1 MAGQVEGQAGTNGS
15 LIKLRGSM
23 IHPPR
28 LTRFRLFS
36 LLLVF
41 IATPLYFL
49 LFGDPIIVNEPR
61 SNHPAII
68 LDLGGVLMETKK
80 LTSASFLG
88 LKRIMWYYLTS
99 GKSTKKIRTQFYA
112 ILNKINGTTGNASGA
127 RDDEGALMPEL
138 MCAWLSGA
146 RTSEDIRKTT
156 LAAIHTHPEWF
167 NSYSEKVVI
176 ERLTTMIFTPKL
188 FAKTQ
193 QPIEEGVKF
202 VKECKQRGYLVY
214 VLSNWDHESF
224 DLLAKQYHDFFKLF
238 DGIIISGDVHEIKP
252 DSKIYEHFT
261 SRLMPKH
268 CVFIDDR
275 IENIIAAEKQGIYG
289 IECPQ
294 IKTAFGQKPDFKTV
308 RKKLY
313 SWEESLIANS
323 EPVTAV
329 DY

>member
-1 MAGQVEGQAGTNGS
+1 
-15 LIKLRGSM
+15 M

-28 LTRFRLFS
+28 LTRFRLFG
-36 LLLVF
+36 LLLIF

-49 LFGDPIIVNEPR
+49 LFGDPIALNEPR

-80 LTSASFLG
+80 LTSASYLG

-112 ILNKINGTTGNASGA
+112 ILDKISGTTGNASGA

-138 MCAWLSGA
+138 MCAWLSGT
-146 RTSEDIRKTT
+146 RTCQDIRITT
-156 LAAIHTHPEWF
+156 LAAIHAHPEWF
-167 NSYSEKVVI
+167 TSNSEKVVI
-176 ERLTTMIFTPKL
+176 ERLITMIFTPKM

-193 QPIEEGVKF
+193 QPIEDGVKF

-214 VLSNWDHESF
+214 VLSNWDYESF
-224 DLLAKQYHDFFKLF
+224 DLLVRQHLDFFKLF
-238 DGIIISGDVHEIKP
+238 DGIIISGDVHAIKP

-261 SRLMPKH
+261 NRLMPQH

-275 IENIIAAEKQGIYG
+275 IENITAAEKHGIYG
-289 IECPQ
+289 ITCPQ
-294 IKTAFGQKPDFKTV
+294 IKTAFGQKPDFKKV

-313 SWEESLIANS
+313 SWEASLIGS
-323 EPVTAV
+323 SQSVTTV

>member
-1 MAGQVEGQAGTNGS
+1 
-15 LIKLRGSM
+15 M
-23 IHPPR
+23 INPPR

-49 LFGDPIIVNEPR
+49 LFGDPIVLNEPR

-80 LTSASFLG
+80 LTSASYLG
-88 LKRIMWYYLTS
+88 LKRMMWYYLTS
-99 GKSTKKIRTQFYA
+99 GKSTKKIRTQFYT
-112 ILNKINGTTGNASGA
+112 ILNKINGTTGNTAGT
-127 RDDEGALMPEL
+127 RDDEGVLMPEL
-138 MCAWLSGA
+138 MCAWLRGT
-146 RTSEDIRKTT
+146 RTCEDIRTTT
-156 LAAIHTHPEWF
+156 LTAIHAHPEWF
-167 NSYSEKVVI
+167 SSDSEQI
-176 ERLTTMIFTPKL
+176 IITRLATMIFTPKL

-193 QPIEEGVKF
+193 QPIDDGIKF
-202 VKECKQRGYLVY
+202 VKECKRRGYLVY
-214 VLSNWDHESF
+214 VLSNWDYESF
-224 DLLAKQYHDFFKLF
+224 DLLVKEYQSFFKLF

-261 SRLMPKH
+261 SRLMPQH

-275 IENIIAAEKQGIYG
+275 IENIRAAENHGIHG
-289 IECPQ
+289 IACPQ
-294 IKTAFGQKPDFKTV
+294 IKTAFGQKPDFKKV

-313 SWEESLIANS
+313 SWEKSQIANS
-323 EPVTAV
+323 SYSASPFAKASEDERATKDRPTTAV